1 MTHLSP
7 EQLADVDAVAQHEH
21 LRGCARCRQEWEQQ
35 RAVRDLLRGLP
46 GPGPIPPDVATGL
59 RVALERLTPDDVEP
73 AEPVSRPGAGGPTV
87 VPLAAPTRRRTLP
100 ERARPWLAAAAAV
113 VVLGGGGATLWHSW
127 GGSGTG
133 ASSADSRSS
142 AGNSFAESDTAAGGA
157 LTDRQVHDLV
167 RASGTDYTKRD
178 LAAQVRTRLL
188 NGAAAGS
195 AGVPSGATGDRL
207 TSPSGLTSCLSALG
221 VAAGA
226 VTAVDLARFE
236 GRPAAVVVLRAEG
249 GGEDVWVVGR
259 DCRQGD
265 DQTRYFVRLS

>member
-7 EQLADVDAVAQHEH
+7 EQLADVDAVAEHEH

-46 GPGPIPPDVATGL
+46 GPGPIPPDVATAL

-87 VPLAAPTRRRTLP
+87 VPLAAPTRRLP

-113 VVLGGGGATLWHSW
+113 VVLGGGGAMLWRPW
-127 GGSGTG
+127 AAGTG
-133 ASSADSRSS
+133 TSASGSS
-142 AGNSFAESDTAAGGA
+142 AGNSFAESDTATGGK
-157 LTDRQVHDLV
+157 LTDRQAHDLV
-167 RASGTDYTKRD
+167 QASGTDYTKRD

-188 NGAAAGS
+188 SGAAAGS
-195 AGVPSGATGDRL
+195 AGVPSGASGDRL

-265 DQTRYFVRLS
+265 DQTRYFVRLP